1 MLGDE
6 IIIAEMRVGGA
17 DAINLRKLA
26 GAERFLLV
34 EAPDALQQTLAA
46 EDFVQAGDAAGET
59 VRGVEE
65 GGIAVG
71 YFIRELRHS
80 GETGSRWHFVSSST
94 AFCVQTDQ

>member
-26 GAERFLLV
+26 GAERLVLV
-34 EAPDALQQTLAA
+34 ETPEAFEEALAA
-46 EDFVQAGDAAGET
+46 EDFVEAGDAARKT
-59 VRGVEE
+59 VRGIEE

-71 YFIRELRHS
+71 DFIREL
-80 GETGSRWHFVSSST
+80 EHFR
-94 AFCVQTDQ
+94 